1 VKVILFLGSCTEGV
15 QLKILSIFR
24 KFVKTKLVFL
34 ARSVTEAS
42 AARGETLYS
51 LHALLHGSQVRDCRR
66 GPAMAP
72 SNSAVYVARHCLP
85 AILSLLA
92 HFVTF
97 HGGAVAYVETT
108 NYLQLPCL

>member
-1 VKVILFLGSCTEGV
+1 MAEAAGTEGV

-85 AILSLLA
+85 AILPLLA